1 MNMLKEMIERYGR
14 DALNSLTKYPS
25 IPTLHEMDRGLLTD
39 VLHVEAHRDVSM
51 GVLDWVATEKLDGT
65 NVRILIGG
73 RDLFLGS
80 Q

>member
-1 MNMLKEMIERYGR
+1 M
-14 DALNSLTKYPS
+14 TV
-25 IPTLHEMDRGLLTD
+25 TVLLTD